1 MPRILAKAA
10 VFSQMALVAAAI
22 DGRRKR
28 LFEESYVVALVAG
41 PRHHSA
47 CLDLGTDHTVVQALV
62 GLGGKDLGQLEH
74 AIGSSTIGIDDA
86 VEVGPILSVQLFSH
100 EATEAASATLMSNK
114 SAALIHGLG
123 RVFAEAAPTLNLF
136 KTGIITINQLN
147 GRVIYQI
154 DDTDIIVIVI
164 TFGGSSSSSWALL
177 AIELGNTLD
186 FVQKRSV
193 RNLDPFG
200 LPLGLDEYL
209 EVRLGCL
216 KTLDGGRVFIADV
229 GEDFERTCELVIV
242 LAES

>member
-74 AIGSSTIGIDDA
+74 AIGSTTIGIDDA

-100 EATEAASATLMSNK
+100 EATEAASAALMSNK
-114 SAALIHGLG
+114 SAALIHGFG
-123 RVFAEAAPTLNLF
+123 WIFAEAATALNLF
-136 KTGIITINQLN
+136 KTGILTTNRLN
-147 GRVIYQI
+147 GRIIYQI
-154 DDTDIIVIVI
+154 DDTDIVIII
-164 TFGGSSSSSWALL
+164 TFGGGSSSWALL
-177 AIELGNTLD
+177 SIELGNTLD

-209 EVRLGCL
+209 EVRLICL
-216 KTLDGGRVFIADV
+216 KALDGGRVFIADV

>member
-10 VFSQMALVAAAI
+10 VFSKPALVAAAI
-22 DGRRKR
+22 DGRRKWI
-28 LFEESYVVALVAG
+28 FEESYVVALVAG

-47 CLDLGTDHTVVQALV
+47 CLNLCTYHAVVQALV

-74 AIGSSTIGIDDA
+74 AIGSNTIGIDDA
-86 VEVGPILSVQLFSH
+86 VEVGPILTVQLFSH

-114 SAALIHGLG
+114 SAALIHGFG
-123 RVFAEAAPTLNLF
+123 WIFAEAAPALDLF
-136 KTGIITINQLN
+136 ETGIITINRLN

-154 DDTDIIVIVI
+154 DDTDIVIVI
-164 TFGGSSSSSWALL
+164 TFGSSSSSWAPL

-229 GEDFERTCELVIV
+229 
-242 LAES
+242 